1 MPQLV
6 SLKFSEREMPKLFA
20 CGPLKDVQVQE
31 FVVAPRDG
39 EEDVAFVA
47 AVEYVSTEQL
57 KLRRTTYKPLVRRA
71 SEQEKESFFLRRAKE
86 QKAMGLCKTKARE
99 FGLPMKISTVRLDP
113 SEGRYVFHF
122 TSEQRVDFRQLVR
135 ELSALLK
142 ARIELW
148 QIGVRDEARL
158 IDGFGECGL
167 RTCCS
172 SWLTEFRPIN
182 LRMAKEQDINLPP
195 NKLSGLCGRLLCCLS
210 YEVDQY
216 REMGKQLLAKG
227 ATIEAGGRKGVI
239 MDRNIITQSYQVQFE
254 DGATGVVKHEEIG
267 QAQIPEQMKQMAR
280 FFKGDE
286 ETPPPPAREGRT
298 RDSDRGGRRVRPDA
312 EPAAEADAR
321 PEGERRG
328 KRRRG
333 RGGDRDKQE
342 TAPPPSRVEPVEGA
356 AGESAEE
363 AEKKRRRRRRR
374 GGKGRREDQPAG
386 ATAVPESGEF
396 RTESE
401 APAGEGDK
409 SGGRTKRRRRGGRG
423 QRKGRPQEGGGGGAA
438 E

>member
-6 SLKFSEREMPKLFA
+6 SLKFSEREMPKIFA
-20 CGPLKDVQVQE
+20 CGPLHDVQVQE

-39 EEDVAFVA
+39 EEDVGYVA
-47 AVEYVSTEQL
+47 AIEYVSTEQL
-57 KLRRTTYKPLVRRA
+57 KLRRSAYKPLVRRA
-71 SEQEKESFFLRRAKE
+71 SEQEKEAFFLRRAKE
-86 QKAMGLCKTKARE
+86 KKALSLCKTKARE
-99 FGLPMKISTVRLDP
+99 FGLPMKISTARLDP

-135 ELSALLK
+135 ELAALLK

-148 QIGVRDEARL
+148 QIGVRDEGRL

-216 REMGKQLLAKG
+216 REMGRQLLAKG
-227 ATIEAGGRKGVI
+227 ATIEVGGRKGVI
-239 MDRNIITQSYQVQFE
+239 MDRNILTQSYQVQFE
-254 DGATGVVKHEEIG
+254 DGASGVVKHAEIG
-267 QAQIPEQMKQMAR
+267 QAQVPEQMKQMAR

-286 ETPPPPAREGRT
+286 ETPPPPPREGRA
-298 RDSDRGGRRVRPDA
+298 RDTERSGRR
-312 EPAAEADAR
+312 AR
-321 PEGERRG
+321 PEGEPPAEAEARPEGDRRG

-333 RGGDRDKQE
+333 RAGDRDRRE
-342 TAPPPSRVEPVEGA
+342 TASPPSHVEPVEGA

-386 ATAVPESGEF
+386 AAGAPESGEF
-396 RTESE
+396 RTEPRP
-401 APAGEGDK
+401 PAAEGDK
-409 SGGRTKRRRRGGRG
+409 EGGRTKRRRRGGRG
-423 QRKGRPQEGGGGGAA
+423 QRKGRPEGSGGGSA